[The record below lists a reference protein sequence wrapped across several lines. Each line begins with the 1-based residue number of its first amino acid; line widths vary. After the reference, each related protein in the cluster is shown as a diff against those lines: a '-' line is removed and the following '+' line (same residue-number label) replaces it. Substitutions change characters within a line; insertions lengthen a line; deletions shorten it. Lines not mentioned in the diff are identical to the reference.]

1 MAPSVS
7 DPPDAEARAWLALAR
22 APGLGPVRAAALAAA
37 LGGAAAAVADR
48 GGQTPPAL
56 PGLTAARARAALATV
71 DPAAADLEVAR
82 GMRVGARLVAFG
94 GPEYPVGWSPADGWP
109 PVLWVRGAWP
119 AALRAPEPRALAVVG
134 SRRASAEARA
144 FAASVAERAAWAG
157 AWVVSGLAFG
167 VDAAAHAGAVAAARD
182 GAPVSTVAVLAAGVD
197 RPTPTAHRD
206 LARSVLDVGGGLVAA
221 AAIGAAPPPGGF
233 PVRNRWIAGL
243 SGAVA
248 VLEAGA
254 TSGALHTAAA
264 ALELGRD
271 VLVAPARPW
280 DEHAAGS
287 LALLADGAA
296 PLIHADDGWRALPAA
311 ATLDAPPRRASG
323 AVAVPAPW
331 DALLGAAPRDVA
343 VLAEASGLAIGAV
356 LAALEAG
363 VVAGW
368 ARRGGASGYRRASPG
383 RRRGEGSVGEV
394 GPTP

>member
-1 MAPSVS
+1 
-7 DPPDAEARAWLALAR
+7 
-22 APGLGPVRAAALAAA
+22 
-37 LGGAAAAVADR
+37 
-48 GGQTPPAL
+48 
-56 PGLTAARARAALATV
+56 
-71 DPAAADLEVAR
+71 
-82 GMRVGARLVAFG
+82 
-94 GPEYPVGWSPADGWP
+94 
-109 PVLWVRGAWP
+109 
-119 AALRAPEPRALAVVG
+119 
-134 SRRASAEARA
+134 
-144 FAASVAERAAWAG
+144 
-157 AWVVSGLAFG
+157 
-167 VDAAAHAGAVAAARD
+167 
-182 GAPVSTVAVLAAGVD
+182 
-197 RPTPTAHRD
+197 
-206 LARSVLDVGGGLVAA
+206 LVAA

-296 PLIHADDGWRALPAA
+296 PLIEADDGWRALPAT
-311 ATLDAPPRRASG
+311 ATLEARTRRASS
-323 AVAVPAPW
+323 AVAAPAPW

-343 VLAEASGLAIGAV
+343 VLAEASGLTIGAV

-368 ARRGGASGYRRASPG
+368 AQRGGASGYRRATPG
-383 RRRGEGSVGEV
+383 RRGGEGSVAEV